1 MRQLP
6 VVAGAPAVAAVL
18 LAAAVGCGSNGG
30 SGGAAGAS
38 PPGPVTVTATPT
50 PTVTVTPTPTPT
62 VTVTPTPTP
71 TVTVT
76 PQTVTA
82 TPNPTVTVT
91 TAKGGGNPTLTSA
104 IAVVQQYYEDISN
117 HDYAAAWALGGKNI
131 GGSDYNGW
139 VKGYATTASI
149 YLGTTSTFGSNQV
162 RAVIYAV
169 QTDGSTKTYEGTYTV
184 SGGVLVS
191 ASIQQTA

>member
-6 VVAGAPAVAAVL
+6 VVAGAPAVVAVL
-18 LAAAVGCGSNGG
+18 LAAAVGCGSNSG
-30 SGGAAGAS
+30 SGGGGQAGAS
-38 PPGPVTVTATPT
+38 PPGAVTVTATPT

-62 VTVTPTPTP
+62 VTVTPR
-71 TVTVT
+71 
-76 PQTVTA
+76 TVTA

-91 TAKGGGNPTLTSA
+91 QPNGSA
-104 IAVVQQYYEDISN
+104 PVFTNSSAVVAQYYQEIND
-117 HDYAAAWALGGKNI
+117 HDYADAWALGGKYI

-139 VKGYATTASI
+139 VRGYATTASI
-149 YLGTTSTFGSNQV
+149 YLGTSSEFGSGQV

-191 ASIQQTA
+191 ASIRQTG

>member
-6 VVAGAPAVAAVL
+6 VVAGASAVAAVL
-18 LAAAVGCGSNGG
+18 LATAVGCGSGG
-30 SGGAAGAS
+30 GGQAGAS
-38 PPGPVTVTATPT
+38 PPGAVTVTA
-50 PTVTVTPTPTPT
+50 TPTPTPT

-91 TAKGGGNPTLTSA
+91 TAKGGNPTLTNA
-104 IAVVQQYYEDISN
+104 TAVVTQYYEDITN

-131 GGSDYNGW
+131 GGSDYDGW
-139 VKGYATTASI
+139 VKGYATTAKI
-149 YLGTTSTFGSNQV
+149 YLGTSSEFGSGQV

-184 SGGVLVS
+184 SGGLLVS
-191 ASIQQTA
+191 ASIRQTG

>member
-6 VVAGAPAVAAVL
+6 VVAGVPVVAAVL
-18 LAAAVGCGSNGG
+18 LATAVGCGSNGG
-30 SGGAAGAS
+30 GQAGAS
-38 PPGPVTVTATPT
+38 PPGAVTVTA
-50 PTVTVTPTPTPT
+50 TPTPT

-91 TAKGGGNPTLTSA
+91 TARGGNPTFTNA
-104 IAVVQQYYEDISN
+104 TAVVTQYYEDITN

-139 VKGYATTASI
+139 VKGYATTARI
-149 YLGTTSTFGSNQV
+149 YLGTSSEFGSGQV

-184 SGGVLVS
+184 SNGVLVA
-191 ASIQQTA
+191 ASIQQTG

>member
-6 VVAGAPAVAAVL
+6 VVVGAPAVAAVL
-18 LAAAVGCGSNGG
+18 LAAAVGCGSSGG
-30 SGGAAGAS
+30 SGGGGQAGAS
-38 PPGPVTVTATPT
+38 PPGPVTVTA
-50 PTVTVTPTPTPT
+50 TPTPT

-131 GGSDYNGW
+131 GGSDYSGW

-191 ASIQQTA
+191 ASIQQTG

>member
-6 VVAGAPAVAAVL
+6 VVAGVPVVAAVL
-18 LAAAVGCGSNGG
+18 LATAVGCGSGG
-30 SGGAAGAS
+30 SGGQAGAS
-38 PPGPVTVTATPT
+38 PPAAVTVTA
-50 PTVTVTPTPTPT
+50 TPTPTPT

-91 TAKGGGNPTLTSA
+91 TARGGNPTLTNA
-104 IAVVQQYYEDISN
+104 TAVVTQYYEDITN
-117 HDYAAAWALGGKNI
+117 HDYAAAWALGGKYI

-139 VKGYATTASI
+139 VKGYATTARI
-149 YLGTTSTFGSNQV
+149 YLGTSSEFGSGQV

-184 SGGVLVS
+184 SNGLLVG
-191 ASIQQTA
+191 ASIRQTG

>member
-6 VVAGAPAVAAVL
+6 VVAGVPVVAAVL
-18 LAAAVGCGSNGG
+18 LATAVGCGSNGG
-30 SGGAAGAS
+30 GGQAGAS
-38 PPGPVTVTATPT
+38 PPGAVTVTA
-50 PTVTVTPTPTPT
+50 TPTPT

-91 TAKGGGNPTLTSA
+91 TAKGGNPTLTSA

-117 HDYAAAWALGGKNI
+117 HDYAAAWALGGRNI

-191 ASIQQTA
+191 ASIQQTG